1 MILYPT
7 ITDTSTCE
15 PLGLHTCA
23 LPLLFDQSTDADG
36 RGLKTNTVCMTA
48 EAIQCHQHLAMLSPT
63 VLSSSLEKIWN
74 ETELHRNSMIP
85 Q

>member
-1 MILYPT
+1 VILYPT

-23 LPLLFDQSTDADG
+23 LPFLFDKSTDADG
-36 RGLKTNTVCMTA
+36 RRLKTNTVCRTA
-48 EAIQCHQHLAMLSPT
+48 EANRCHQHLAMLSPT

-74 ETELHRNSMIP
+74 ETELHRNTMIP